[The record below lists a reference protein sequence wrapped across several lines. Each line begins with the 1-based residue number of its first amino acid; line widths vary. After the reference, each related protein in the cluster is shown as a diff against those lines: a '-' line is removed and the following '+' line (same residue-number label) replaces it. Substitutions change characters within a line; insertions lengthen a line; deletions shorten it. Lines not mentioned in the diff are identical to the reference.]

1 MDGTILGK
9 KYDIINGGGG
19 GGGTTDYEQL
29 SNLPK
34 INSVEL
40 KGNKSLDELSIQ
52 GTLTFDDVPT
62 LNSNNPV
69 KSGGVYGALPGL
81 ATAAVAGLV
90 KPDGTS
96 ITVDANGVISA
107 GSGITLEV
115 FDNTHLLHQTG
126 ITLSKTKT
134 MTENAWAMISVI
146 GMAGNISFQINNTER
161 LWIDGYSF
169 RDVEFIPV
177 YSGDVLTLSAAAD
190 GSDDNLMSS
199 IILVYGLAVPQASSR
214 KSGKSKK

>member
-1 MDGTILGK
+1 MDGTLLGK
-9 KYDIINGGGG
+9 KYDLMNGGGG
-19 GGGTTDYEQL
+19 GGTSDYEEL

-40 KGNKSLDELSIQ
+40 KGNKSLDDLSIQ
-52 GTLTFDDVPT
+52 GKLTFDDVPT
-62 LNSNNPV
+62 ESSNNPV
-69 KSGGVYGALPGL
+69 KSGGVFSALPGI

-90 KPDGTS
+90 KPDGST

-115 FDNTHLLHQTG
+115 FDNTHLLHQSG

-134 MTENAWAMISVI
+134 MTANAWAMISVI
-146 GMAGNISFQINNTER
+146 GMAGNVSFQINNTER
-161 LWIDGYSF
+161 LWIDGYYF

-177 YSGDVLTLSAAAD
+177 YNGDTLALSAAAD

-199 IILVYGLAVPQASSR
+199 IILVYGLAVPPAPNRS
-214 KSGKSKK
+214 KSKSKK